1 MQISTRVGV
10 VHAIDGSSLEFLNG
24 NKIERG
30 EPPHNHS
37 RTPPP
42 PASVR
47 SLPGCARGRTRAW
60 VVLAWGDAPRCERP
74 AAACAL
80 ARLRNPGF
88 PPWVSRIRTLISK
101 NPAAAARY
109 IRARAA
115 GGNSRRSAGAILPEC
130 AARAAR

>member
-47 SLPGCARGRTRAW
+47 SLPRCARGHMSVW
-60 VVLAWGDAPRCERP
+60 VVLAWGDVPRCGLP

-80 ARLRNPGF
+80 SRLLYGGF
-88 PPWVSRIRTLISK
+88 PRAVLRIGSLSSK
-101 NPAAAARY
+101 TPPARD
-109 IRARAA
+109 
-115 GGNSRRSAGAILPEC
+115 
-130 AARAAR
+130 